1 MMKMWRRLEIG
12 KLLIKA
18 GQQGAVL
25 AGVSAGAICW
35 HEWGHSDSRA
45 YSGKKN
51 WSFIKVRGLGLRQGL
66 YCPHLDSEKRH
77 VSFKK
82 MVVRDK
88 MTGIA
93 CDNFAAIHY
102 DDSGAFCITS
112 RRKAQVHIYTPVNGK
127 VLVRSFGNAEKIDL
141 PEP

>member
-1 MMKMWRRLEIG
+1 
-12 KLLIKA
+12 
-18 GQQGAVL
+18 
-25 AGVSAGAICW
+25 
-35 HEWGHSDSRA
+35 
-45 YSGKKN
+45 
-51 WSFIKVRGLGLRQGL
+51 
-66 YCPHLDSEKRH
+66 
-77 VSFKK
+77 

-127 VLVRSFGNAEKIDL
+127 VLARSFGNAEKIDL